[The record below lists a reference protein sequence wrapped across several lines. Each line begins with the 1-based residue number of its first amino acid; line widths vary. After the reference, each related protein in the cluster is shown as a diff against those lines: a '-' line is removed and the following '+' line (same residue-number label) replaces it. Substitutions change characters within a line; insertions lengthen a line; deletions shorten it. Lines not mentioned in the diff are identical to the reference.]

1 MSRHH
6 SRAAVGRS
14 RGSRAGGRRPSP
26 ARTPGPAKSSVS
38 KSAVSSSVTAKLDF
52 VGGAPLSIVILAAG
66 EGKRMRSALP
76 KVLQPLAGRPLLQ
89 HVIDTAR
96 TLAPS
101 AIHVVYGHGGE
112 RVRGALRDAPV
123 CWTLQ
128 DQRLG
133 TGHAVLQAIPH
144 VPDDHRVLVLYG
156 DVPLIRRETLAQ
168 LAQLAATDG
177 LGLLTARFDEP
188 QGYGRIVRNARGLVQ
203 RIVEQQDAT
212 ARQLAISECNTGV
225 LVSPARRLRGWLDR
239 LTTANSQGEYYLT
252 DVIAMA
258 VKERVSVR
266 ALLAEDAS
274 EVLGVNDKAQ
284 LAQLES
290 VWRARCARQLLLAG
304 VTLADPARVEVR
316 GTLSHGSDVFVDIN
330 VVFEGRVALGDRVH
344 IGAGCV
350 LRDSEIGAD
359 TQVHPHCVIDGAV
372 IGPSCSIGPF
382 ARLRPTATLAPQVHI
397 GNFVEVK
404 NAQMGAAS
412 KANHLAYVGDA
423 EVGNRVNIGAGTIV
437 ANYDGAMKHHT
448 TIGDDVH
455 TGSNSVLVAPIVV
468 GAGATIAAGSTVTH
482 SVPAGKLTIARAPQA
497 TVEGWQRPVQ
507 RKK

>member
-1 MSRHH
+1 M
-6 SRAAVGRS
+6 
-14 RGSRAGGRRPSP
+14 
-26 ARTPGPAKSSVS
+26 PG
-38 KSAVSSSVTAKLDF
+38 T
-52 VGGAPLSIVILAAG
+52 PLSIVILAAG

-76 KVLQPLAGRPLLQ
+76 KVLQLLAGRPLLQ

-101 AIHVVYGHGGE
+101 AIHVVYGHEGE
-112 RVRGALRDAPV
+112 RVRAALGHAPV
-123 CWTLQ
+123 SWTLQ
-128 DQRLG
+128 APQRG
-133 TGHAVLQAIPH
+133 TGHAPLQAMPQI
-144 VPDDHRVLVLYG
+144 PDDHRVLVLYG
-156 DVPLIRRETLAQ
+156 DVPLIGRETLLQLVQ
-168 LAQLAATDG
+168 LAGAAG
-177 LGLLTARFDEP
+177 VSILTARFEEP
-188 QGYGRIVRNARGLVQ
+188 EGYGRIVRNARGLVQ
-203 RIVEQQDAT
+203 KIVEQRDAT
-212 ARQLAISECNTGV
+212 PRQLALQECNTGV
-225 LVSPARRLRGWLDR
+225 LVGPARRLRGWLGR
-239 LTTANSQGEYYLT
+239 LTRANSQGEYYLT

-258 VKERVSVR
+258 VTERVPVR
-266 ALLAEDAS
+266 ALLARDAS
-274 EVLGVNDKAQ
+274 EVLGVNDKLQ

-290 VWRARCARQLLLAG
+290 VWRERCARELLLAG
-304 VTLADPARVEVR
+304 VTLADPARIEVR
-316 GTLSHGSDVFVDIN
+316 GTLSHGSDVFIDIN

-350 LRDSEIGAD
+350 VRDSEIGAD

-382 ARLRPTATLAPQVHI
+382 ARLRPTATLAAQVHI

-404 NAQMGAAS
+404 NSRLGAAS

-423 EVGNRVNIGAGTIV
+423 EVGDRVNIGAGTIV
-437 ANYDGAMKHHT
+437 ANYDGAQKHNT